1 MNLESER
8 SLLGEEGSGCCVEGT
23 GSGACGPWLNRV
35 INVPANIRLAFG
47 GARGKFHSSPVGEL
61 RQPRTIVDI
70 ITRLIKHYNCKS
82 TEICHGRLRHCG
94 CPLQTRLFH
103 SLSLSLCLFSKY
115 SLLHL
120 EETTEWNGARNQKR
134 CGGGKC
140 GENVWCID
148 FGNVD
153 EEVNWIELSLI
164 EFDAR
169 WRACIEIKIRIN
181 WAVLSYR
188 VEKAVRRMILKS
200 ARYCIKRETLK
211 YPIFELD

>member
-1 MNLESER
+1 MNLEGER
-8 SLLGEEGSGCCVEGT
+8 SLLGEEGSGCCVEGS

-103 SLSLSLCLFSKY
+103 SLSLSLSACSRNTRCCTSRRLPSGMERETKKDV
-115 SLLHL
+115 
-120 EETTEWNGARNQKR
+120 EE
-134 CGGGKC
+134 
-140 GENVWCID
+140 ENVERMC
-148 FGNVD
+148 GA
-153 EEVNWIELSLI
+153 LI
-164 EFDAR
+164 LEM
-169 WRACIEIKIRIN
+169 
-181 WAVLSYR
+181 LT
-188 VEKAVRRMILKS
+188 RR
-200 ARYCIKRETLK
+200 
-211 YPIFELD
+211 